1 MGPRTTADGSS
12 VLSLNKTGLETSPVR
27 AAKPVPFQPSPLPA
41 YYAPIDELDP
51 IPSPAPVRANGH
63 HHPRPVVSPAS
74 NKFSPPEKNRRGSW
88 SRISPE
94 SGTLG
99 RQQSNRSDEDT
110 LLMPGTLKRPS
121 SIASV
126 TSSTSTTPL
135 TNGSAGV
142 RTVKVPPK
150 PPPKPKKKVGPLFE
164 DEGEDGTEV

>member
-12 VLSLNKTGLETSPVR
+12 VLSLNKAGLETSPVR
-27 AAKPVPFQPSPLPA
+27 AARPVPFQPSPLPA
-41 YYAPIDELDP
+41 YYAPIEEQDP

-63 HHPRPVVSPAS
+63 HPRPAVSPAP
-74 NKFSPPEKNRRGSW
+74 NKFPPPDKNRRGSW

-99 RQQSNRSDEDT
+99 RHSSRSDEDT
-110 LLMPGTLKRPS
+110 LLMPGSLKRPS

-126 TSSTSTTPL
+126 TSASSTTPL
-135 TNGSAGV
+135 TNGSAVV